1 MRIVMTEQER
11 RAVVEKL
18 GEIIEW
24 LDQLVPP
31 DEVSRVD
38 TGNTWKYL
46 FREYRD
52 AAVRRVKA
60 LKELF
65 EGVK

>member
-11 RAVVEKL
+11 QATVEKL
-18 GEIIEW
+18 QEISEW
-24 LDQLVPP
+24 LDRLVPP
-31 DEVSRVD
+31 DVVSQVH
-38 TGNTWKYL
+38 TSKGWKYL

-65 EGVK
+65 EGVR